1 MGHLDQTGLAR
12 RWRLSPRTLEA
23 WRWRRQ
29 GPPHLKIGGRIL
41 YRIEDIETF
50 EAASRRTN
58 ANLALSSSQLG
69 SAQ

>member
-23 WRWRRQ
+23 WRWRRR

-58 ANLALSSSQLG
+58 ANFVVPACHRG
-69 SAQ
+69 SAR